1 MMLRTCSRVLQTLLR
16 AEMISRYSYMLLY
29 VMRII
34 NRSVSLILIKYY
46 VMLIVSLILLFMI
59 EDVLC
64 CLCELY
70 FDAEKLVI

>member
-1 MMLRTCSRVLQTLLR
+1 MMLQTCSRVFQTLLR

-64 CLCELY
+64 CLCELC
-70 FDAEKLVI
+70 FDAEKPVI

>member
-1 MMLRTCSRVLQTLLR
+1 
-16 AEMISRYSYMLLY
+16 MLLY

-64 CLCELY
+64 CLCELC
-70 FDAEKLVI
+70 FDAEKPVI